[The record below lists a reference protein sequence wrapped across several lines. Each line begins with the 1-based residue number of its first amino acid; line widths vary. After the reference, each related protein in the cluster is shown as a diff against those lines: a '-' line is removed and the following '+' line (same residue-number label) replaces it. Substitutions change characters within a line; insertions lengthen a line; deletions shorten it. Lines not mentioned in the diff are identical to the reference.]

1 MAAAIGPAIGV
12 GSSIIGGIQGKGAA
26 KRQEK
31 MLQEQL
37 NMMRPLMQAQADTTR
52 FALDQGRQLFPQAQN
67 ALQTVFN
74 AGSGS
79 FEPLMKDYQSMLREA
94 TTSQGK
100 FFDQGDALSKMGRE
114 ALTSAFNLPEL
125 TGAQSALGDLQQF
138 YRPFMFDGQRAI
150 DKFLPGQQQLN
161 KLLAGDFANVN
172 QGFKSA
178 SENIANFAPR
188 GGGRVSTLANADVDR
203 QRQIT
208 QLGSQGRQSLLQ
220 TNLQNAFQ
228 GAAGTQNVA
237 NALTQLGLGRGQLQG
252 QLGLGAIGA
261 GQQEK
266 QLGISDFGAKANVG
280 LNQLQ
285 SALQALGL
293 AGGAAGGL
301 GQLASGTLGQG
312 LGGGGQLYDMFNQQA
327 NRINNLDVQ
336 SLRNQSGAKGLGG
349 FVVDLFNTK
358 GLFGG
363 GGGKGTTTMPNSK
376 IPG

>member
-1 MAAAIGPAIGV
+1 MAGAIGPAIGI

-31 MLQEQL
+31 LLQQQL
-37 NMMRPLMQAQADTTR
+37 QMMQPMMQAQADTTR

-67 ALQTVFN
+67 ALNTVFN
-74 AGSGS
+74 SATGS
-79 FEPLMKDYQSMLREA
+79 FQPLMQDYQAMLKEA

-100 FFDQGDALSKMGRE
+100 FFDSGEQLSQMGRDM
-114 ALTSAFNLPEL
+114 LKNSLNLPEL

-208 QLGSQGRQSLLQ
+208 QMGAQGRQSLLQ

-237 NALTQLGLGRGQLQG
+237 NSLTQLGLGKGQLQG

-266 QLGISDFGAKANVG
+266 QLGISDFGAKSQVG

-327 NRINNLDVQ
+327 NRMNNLDVQ
-336 SLRNQSGAKGLGG
+336 NLRNQAGAKGLGG

-363 GGGKGTTTMPNSK
+363 GMPK
-376 IPG
+376 DKTKMA